1 MNEWISLLPEL
12 SFIYLN
18 HKETTLHVHKI
29 AKINM
34 SGVSHGCTKSLMEK
48 CLKIYEQK
56 KMTGK
61 LLTRELKIITLL
73 FEIAISQQNIQL
85 RSKRER

>member
-1 MNEWISLLPEL
+1 MNERISLLPGL

-18 HKETTLHVHKI
+18 HKEKARHVHKM

-34 SGVSHGCTKSLMEK
+34 TGVSHDCRKRLMEK
-48 CLKIYEQK
+48 CLKICEQK
-56 KMTGK
+56 K

-73 FEIAISQQNIQL
+73 FEIVISQQNIQL